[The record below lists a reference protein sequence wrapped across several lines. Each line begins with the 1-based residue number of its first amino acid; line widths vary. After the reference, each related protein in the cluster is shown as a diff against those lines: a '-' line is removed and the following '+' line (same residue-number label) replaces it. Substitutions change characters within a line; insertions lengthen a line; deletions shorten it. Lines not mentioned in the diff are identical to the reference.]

1 MKIECLVVGQL
12 QTNCY
17 LVWDEESKEAIIID
31 PADDGDYIIQKIQDF
46 QLKPILIANTHGHVD
61 HVLAITELKLAF
73 QIPFLMN
80 KKDLFLL
87 KEMKSSARYWFEMN
101 EVGPIPEVDRFIK
114 EGDEVKLGQ
123 EKLKVIETPGHSPGG
138 VSFYSREAGV
148 LFSGDTLFKQ
158 GIGRYDFSYA
168 SKEDLFKSI
177 KKLLKLPEKTV
188 VYPGH
193 GQETVIKEEKRVLD
207 FFKVF

>member
-1 MKIECLVVGQL
+1 MNIEKLVVGQL
-12 QTNCY
+12 QSNCY
-17 LVWDEESKEAIIID
+17 LVWNENSREAIIID

-46 QLKPILIANTHGHVD
+46 QLKPKFIIATHGHFD
-61 HVLAITELKLAF
+61 HILAATELKLAF
-73 QIPFLMN
+73 KIPFLIN

-87 KEMKSSARYWFEMN
+87 KRMQSSTRYWFRVEL
-101 EVGPIPEVDRFIK
+101 VDPPPEVDKFFK
-114 EGDEVKLGQ
+114 EGDQIEFGQ

-138 VSFYSREAGV
+138 VSLYNRGEKV

-177 KKLLKLPEKTV
+177 KKLLKLPEETV

-193 GQETVIKEEKRVLD
+193 GPETTIGEEKEILSY
-207 FFKVF
+207 FFW